1 MSEERNISD
10 DLLRKFNEGSQVG
23 YEFVFESNYKKL
35 CYFANSIVD
44 SEAVSQDIVQ
54 DVFVKLWQIEKNF
67 ESFDKLS
74 SFLYVAVRNHC
85 FNYIK
90 THHYKNRPL
99 DSSTVLPLDDST
111 MDDIITAE
119 MLSTINQAISTL
131 PSECRKVMD
140 LTMQGYSSVE
150 IAKIMNLT
158 SSTVRT
164 QKARGIQLLKPKLPD
179 KLFLL
184 LIFLVK
190 F

>member
-1 MSEERNISD
+1 MSEEKNISD
-10 DLLRKFNEGSQVG
+10 NLLRKFNDDSHAE
-23 YEFVFESNYKKL
+23 YEFVFKSYYNKL
-35 CYFANSIVD
+35 SYFANSIVD
-44 SEAVSQDIVQ
+44 CEAVSQDIVQ

-90 THHYKNRPL
+90 TQHYKNKPI
-99 DSSTVLPLDDST
+99 DSSTILPLDDST
-111 MDDIITAE
+111 MDNIISAE
-119 MLSTINQAISTL
+119 ILSTINQAISTL

-179 KLFLL
+179 KLFFSLF
-184 LIFLVK
+184 FLVK